1 MIKDSN
7 FNKKEYNPYLLTEIQ
22 PKGGIK
28 FDEKIIQ
35 KGDGYETV
43 ISI

>member
-7 FNKKEYNPYLLTEIQ
+7 FNKKEYNPYFLTEIQ

-28 FDEKIIQ
+28 FEEKIIQ
-35 KGDGYETV
+35 KAMGTKRL
-43 ISI
+43 